1 MVVKLTIFDKPNVVF
16 YFDSENI
23 FSQNNQ
29 TRSNECRDQISKLDI
44 DEKRSFIS
52 IYVQVRPQL
61 SLKLR
66 IICGVFKN
74 SCVFVKNENL
84 TDEFVTDNM
93 KIGYDICLLKHII
106 SILGDTFLKRVLF
119 EVWQYFTDTG
129 NSRSLCSI

>member
-52 IYVQVRPQL
+52 MYVQVR
-61 SLKLR
+61 SE
-66 IICGVFKN
+66 IWYHF
-74 SCVFVKNENL
+74 
-84 TDEFVTDNM
+84 
-93 KIGYDICLLKHII
+93 
-106 SILGDTFLKRVLF
+106 LGT
-119 EVWQYFTDTG
+119 
-129 NSRSLCSI
+129 C

>member
-52 IYVQVRPQL
+52 MYVQVR
-61 SLKLR
+61 
-66 IICGVFKN
+66 FKN
-74 SCVFVKNENL
+74 LCFTN
-84 TDEFVTDNM
+84 
-93 KIGYDICLLKHII
+93 YDVLKP
-106 SILGDTFLKRVLF
+106 
-119 EVWQYFTDTG
+119 
-129 NSRSLCSI
+129 

>member
-52 IYVQVRPQL
+52 MYVQVR
-61 SLKLR
+61 LK
-66 IICGVFKN
+66 
-74 SCVFVKNENL
+74 NL
-84 TDEFVTDNM
+84 CFTN
-93 KIGYDICLLKHII
+93 
-106 SILGDTFLKRVLF
+106 F
-119 EVWQYFTDTG
+119 EVLKGTG
-129 NSRSLCSI
+129 SN

>member
-52 IYVQVRPQL
+52 MYVQVRIYV
-61 SLKLR
+61 SLTSK
-66 IICGVFKN
+66 CFK
-74 SCVFVKNENL
+74 VVG
-84 TDEFVTDNM
+84 T
-93 KIGYDICLLKHII
+93 
-106 SILGDTFLKRVLF
+106 
-119 EVWQYFTDTG
+119 
-129 NSRSLCSI
+129 

>member
-52 IYVQVRPQL
+52 MYVQVRPQL

-66 IICGVFKN
+66 IICEV
-74 SCVFVKNENL
+74 S
-84 TDEFVTDNM
+84 
-93 KIGYDICLLKHII
+93 KIHA
-106 SILGDTFLKRVLF
+106 F
-119 EVWQYFTDTG
+119 
-129 NSRSLCSI
+129 SLRTKT

>member
-1 MVVKLTIFDKPNVVF
+1 MVVKLAIFDKPNVVF

-29 TRSNECRDQISKLDI
+29 TRSNECRDQISKLNI

-52 IYVQVRPQL
+52 MYVQ
-61 SLKLR
+61 
-66 IICGVFKN
+66 
-74 SCVFVKNENL
+74 NENL

-106 SILGDTFLKRVLF
+106 SILGDNFLKRVLF

-129 NSRSLCSI
+129 EISRKLYDRMRS

>member
-52 IYVQVRPQL
+52 MYVQVRSKILVPFPGDM
-61 SLKLR
+61 LR
-66 IICGVFKN
+66 PSSRV
-74 SCVFVKNENL
+74 
-84 TDEFVTDNM
+84 
-93 KIGYDICLLKHII
+93 IGIQPRYI
-106 SILGDTFLKRVLF
+106 
-119 EVWQYFTDTG
+119 
-129 NSRSLCSI
+129 

>member
-52 IYVQVRPQL
+52 MYVQVRSKILVPFPGQCL
-61 SLKLR
+61 NR
-66 IICGVFKN
+66 IPGF
-74 SCVFVKNENL
+74 SEFNL
-84 TDEFVTDNM
+84 DIFRT
-93 KIGYDICLLKHII
+93 KI
-106 SILGDTFLKRVLF
+106 
-119 EVWQYFTDTG
+119 
-129 NSRSLCSI
+129 

>member
-52 IYVQVRPQL
+52 MYVQVRSKIYV
-61 SLKLR
+61 SLTSK
-66 IICGVFKN
+66 CFK
-74 SCVFVKNENL
+74 VVG
-84 TDEFVTDNM
+84 T
-93 KIGYDICLLKHII
+93 
-106 SILGDTFLKRVLF
+106 
-119 EVWQYFTDTG
+119 
-129 NSRSLCSI
+129 